1 MTRRRWTIVIVPPGA
16 RESRNLGISPLA
28 LRIIIGVAVVIV
40 LTVLGVGYAGV
51 TKAVALSK
59 LDRLERRNELLAEE
73 LARSHDIVASI
84 SLSIDSITRQDSMV
98 RVLAGLEP
106 IDAGVQQA
114 GIGGP
119 VGAWT
124 EREQI
129 LSEGPE
135 GQEALRMMENLDALM
150 RRASMLE
157 SSFDAARDSLDS
169 HVAALTHYP
178 SILPAKGWQTSGW
191 SVQRMHP
198 IFHQELPHPG
208 IDIAAPL
215 GTPIFAA
222 ANGTVTAVYINGGY
236 GLMVVVNH
244 GRGLVTRYAH
254 CSKAV
259 VKKGQKVARGEK
271 IAEVGKTG
279 IATAPHLHYEVLEYG
294 KAVNPKKYILPKAI
308 ID

>member
-1 MTRRRWTIVIVPPGA
+1 M
-16 RESRNLGISPLA
+16 GISPLGI
-28 LRIIIGVAVVIV
+28 RIMIGAAVLIV
-40 LTVLGVGYAGV
+40 LTVLGVGYAAV

-59 LDRLERRNELLAEE
+59 LDRLERRNDVLAEE
-73 LARSHDIVASI
+73 LAKSRDIVASI
-84 SLSIDSITRQDSMV
+84 STSIDSITRQDSMV

-106 IDAGVQQA
+106 VDPGVQQA

-119 VGAWT
+119 AGAWT

-135 GQEALRMMENLDALM
+135 GQEALQMMENLDALM

-157 SSFDAARDSLDS
+157 TSFNTAKDSLD
-169 HVAALTHYP
+169 ANIKALTHYP
-178 SILPAKGWQTSGW
+178 SILPAKGWRTSDW

-208 IDIAAPL
+208 IDVAAPT

-222 ANGTVTAVYINGGY
+222 ANGTVTAVYNNGGY
-236 GLMVVVNH
+236 GLMVIVNH

-254 CSKAV
+254 CSKAT
-259 VKKGQKVARGEK
+259 VKKGQAVTRGEK
-271 IAEVGKTG
+271 IAEVGRSG

-294 KAVNPKKYILPKAI
+294 KAVDPKKYILPKAI